1 VSDSK
6 ETASKTGAT
15 SSTFARLLTEKL
27 EVYRRK
33 NADYTGSGQAHLGA
47 YNNFQHAARMI
58 ESMVRPEF
66 DPVDVVFMVMLGIKT
81 GRLLALKQRGAG
93 RPNHE
98 SVADSHGDL
107 TTYTGIWEAYHK
119 DEQEG

>member
-1 VSDSK
+1 VS
-6 ETASKTGAT
+6 ETASKSGAT
-15 SSTFARLLTEKL
+15 STTFVNLIEKKA

-33 NADYTGSGQAHLGA
+33 NSDYAGNLGT
-47 YNNFQHAARMI
+47 YHNFEHAGRMI

-81 GRLLALKQRGAG
+81 GRLLALKQAG
-93 RPNHE
+93 KTPNHE
-98 SVADSHGDL
+98 SVADSHADL

-119 DEQEG
+119 DKQEEK

>member
-1 VSDSK
+1 VKDDTT

-15 SSTFARLLTEKL
+15 STTFVKL
-27 EVYRRK
+27 IEQKAEVYRRK
-33 NADYTGSGQAHLGA
+33 NNDYAGDLGT
-47 YNNFQHAARMI
+47 YHNFEHAARMI
-58 ESMVRPEF
+58 ESMVAPGF

-81 GRLLALKQRGAG
+81 GRLLALKRAG
-93 RPNHE
+93 RTPNHE

-119 DEQEG
+119 DEQEGK